1 MPFAAS
7 FALSAATILAACVVG
22 VAIGVYWICRGWQ
35 LLQRKRLILNAP
47 ASNIHE
53 ASAGLVEISGQA
65 VGPYVICSPLK
76 QIDCYHYHSIAWEL
90 KQQGKNS
97 EWVKVAEERLHVP
110 FYVDDST
117 GKMLVD
123 PRGAE
128 LDLTCDL
135 QGQYNRS
142 ALFGPSEMPGQIAE
156 FLVRHGA
163 NPDRHIKVEER
174 CIEPH
179 DSVFVLGTLSQ
190 NPGLDVTV
198 MPSWAQRPG
207 KKPISSATIDEP
219 ELGGTQIIRLSQPDL
234 SVPTVQ
240 MTQQQKIA
248 AALVKAGTS
257 NPSAWSAAGIGVKTA
272 PDPAVA
278 KIETLAVEPAAP
290 ALDQADLEIP
300 GGFDLHPPLVL
311 MKGSHE
317 PSFFISWRSHRQLA
331 NSLGWKSALML
342 SGGPAL
348 TLTCAYL
355 LLIHFGKL

>member
-1 MPFAAS
+1 
-7 FALSAATILAACVVG
+7 
-22 VAIGVYWICRGWQ
+22 
-35 LLQRKRLILNAP
+35 
-47 ASNIHE
+47 
-53 ASAGLVEISGQA
+53 
-65 VGPYVICSPLK
+65 
-76 QIDCYHYHSIAWEL
+76 
-90 KQQGKNS
+90 
-97 EWVKVAEERLHVP
+97 
-110 FYVDDST
+110 
-117 GKMLVD
+117 
-123 PRGAE
+123 
-128 LDLTCDL
+128 
-135 QGQYNRS
+135 
-142 ALFGPSEMPGQIAE
+142 
-156 FLVRHGA
+156 
-163 NPDRHIKVEER
+163 
-174 CIEPH
+174 
-179 DSVFVLGTLSQ
+179 
-190 NPGLDVTV
+190 
-198 MPSWAQRPG
+198 
-207 KKPISSATIDEP
+207 
-219 ELGGTQIIRLSQPDL
+219 
-234 SVPTVQ
+234 

-290 ALDQADLEIP
+290 PLDQADLEVL